1 MDNEFEYLVKR
12 ANLFFEYLDNNNIQ
26 NIFPYREASKKEL
39 RDKIASGSVRKLRI
53 WNEGIDNLIIGD
65 YFLGTKIKFDI
76 LDFFHQKLGEDK
88 SSLIDKK
95 LKLYRDIKEKGFIK
109 SRIVI
114 GDAIEIANSD
124 ILGLTQAEKDELQN
138 IISDSMSA
146 RIPKNPG

>member
-1 MDNEFEYLVKR
+1 M
-12 ANLFFEYLDNNNIQ
+12 DNNNIK

-39 RDKIASGSVRKLRI
+39 QDKTASGSVRKLRI

-65 YFLGTKIKFDI
+65 YSLETKTKFDI
-76 LDFFHQKLGEDK
+76 LEYFHKNLGESK

-95 LKLYRDIKEKGFIK
+95 LKLYRDIKREGFIK

-124 ILGLTQAEKDELQN
+124 ILGLTRAEKGELQE
-138 IISDSMSA
+138 IISKSMEA
-146 RIPKNPG
+146 RISKNGS